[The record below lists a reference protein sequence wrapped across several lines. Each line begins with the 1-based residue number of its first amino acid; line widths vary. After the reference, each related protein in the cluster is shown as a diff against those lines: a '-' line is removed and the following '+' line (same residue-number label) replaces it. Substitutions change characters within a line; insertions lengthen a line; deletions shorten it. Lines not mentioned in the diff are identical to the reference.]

1 MTDDGNVEA
10 ALAAAHQSVADR
22 DRLRGQLEAS
32 RVQLGAAE
40 RELREKQRVAQ
51 LEDADVEKLES
62 FSGARIWAMLKRT
75 READLAR
82 ESAEAEAARGKAAE
96 AKRRYDS
103 ARAAHDDL
111 QRRLDATAHVD
122 ADLAAAMRAKEEFLI
137 ATRSPQAVRLTEIAA
152 ERGRLQ
158 SEQKELAEA
167 VQAGQL
173 AQTKLAALTHELD
186 TASGWSNYDT
196 FFGGGLISSA
206 IKHDHMDAAAELS
219 RSADRALA
227 DYRRELG
234 DVDMAGVDGSLAM
247 TPGTRF
253 VDVWFDNIFTD
264 LHVRS
269 MIKDAQQ
276 KADAIGTQVSL
287 SLADCQRRLGETR
300 LRLEDLDRERTSIV
314 SEPGA

>member
-1 MTDDGNVEA
+1 MTGDGDVEA
-10 ALAAAHQSVADR
+10 ALAAAHRAVADR
-22 DRLRGQLEAS
+22 DRLRRQLETS
-32 RVQLGAAE
+32 RVQLHAAE
-40 RELREKQRVAQ
+40 RELQEKQRVAQ

-75 READLAR
+75 RDADLAR

-96 AKRRYDS
+96 AKLRYDS

-111 QRRLDATAHVD
+111 QRRLDATTHVD

-137 ATRSPQAVRLTEIAA
+137 SSGSPQAVRLTEIAA

-167 VQAGQL
+167 IQAGQR
-173 AQTKLAALTHELD
+173 AQTKLDALNHELS
-186 TASGWSNYDT
+186 TASGWSTYDT

-206 IKHDHMDAAAELS
+206 IKHDHMDAAADLS
-219 RSADRALA
+219 RAADRALS

-247 TPGTRF
+247 SSGTRF
-253 VDVWFDNIFTD
+253 LDVWFDNIFTD

-276 KADAIGTQVSL
+276 KAATIGTQVSL
-287 SLADCQRRLGETR
+287 SLTACQRRLRETR
-300 LRLEDLDRERTSIV
+300 TQLEGLDRERASILDQQG
-314 SEPGA
+314 S